1 MFRLSFLFNSDYKFM
16 PAARKPKKKSFEEL
30 SNEELALRGIEYA
43 NKKDA
48 IKELEAQCKECRKPL
63 EAYVDSEGRVLESG
77 SKLAVLTHA
86 DVDVHLKKTLR
97 VGKQLLPEAIDIL
110 RAFKLDE
117 CIEEIPIVREDV
129 IERLYSEGKIPDEVL
144 RKVYQDKSTYAFS
157 VEIKN
162 RMSDAPE

>member
-1 MFRLSFLFNSDYKFM
+1 M
-16 PAARKPKKKSFEEL
+16 RKPKKKSFGEL
-30 SNEELALRGIEYA
+30 SNEELVLRGIEYA

-77 SKLAVLTHA
+77 SRLAVLTHA

-97 VGKQLLPEAIDIL
+97 VCKQLLPEAIDIL
-110 RAFKLDE
+110 RAYKLDE

-129 IERLYSEGKIPDEVL
+129 IERLFTEGKISDEIL
-144 RKVYQDKSTYAFS
+144 SKVYQGKSTYAFS

>member
-1 MFRLSFLFNSDYKFM
+1 M
-16 PAARKPKKKSFEEL
+16 PAVKKPKKKSFEEL
-30 SNEELALRGIEYA
+30 SNEEIALRGIEYA
-43 NKKDA
+43 NKKGA

-97 VGKQLLPEAIDIL
+97 VGKELLPEAIDVL
-110 RAFKLDE
+110 RKNGLDE
-117 CIEEIPIVREDV
+117 CIEEIPTVREDV
-129 IERLYSEGKIPDEVL
+129 IERLYSEGKISNDL
-144 RKVYQDKSTYAFS
+144 LKAIYQDKSTYAFS

-162 RMSDAPE
+162 RMKDAPE

>member
-1 MFRLSFLFNSDYKFM
+1 M
-16 PAARKPKKKSFEEL
+16 PAARKKKSFEEL
-30 SNEELALRGIEYA
+30 SNEEIALRGIEYA

-63 EAYVDSEGRVLESG
+63 EAYIDSEGRVLESG

-97 VGKQLLPEAIDIL
+97 VGTQLLPEAIDIL
-110 RAFKLDE
+110 RENGLDE
-117 CIEEIPIVREDV
+117 CIEEIPTVREDV
-129 IERLYSEGKIPDEVL
+129 IERLFFEGKIPDEL
-144 RKVYQDKSTYAFS
+144 FKRIYQDKSIYSFS
-157 VEIKN
+157 VEIRN

>member
-1 MFRLSFLFNSDYKFM
+1 M

>member
-1 MFRLSFLFNSDYKFM
+1 M
-16 PAARKPKKKSFEEL
+16 PAARKSKKKYFEEL

-97 VGKQLLPEAIDIL
+97 VGKQLLPEAIDVL